1 MTRILKFELFAFT
14 FAVMRVKMRRAQFVI
29 LFIVLVLLLIPFLEQ
44 LDGKAA
50 FDWGPFDFI
59 LAFLLLFTLGFGI
72 EFFVR
77 RIKSRQIKWLAILGI
92 ILFFV
97 LLWAEL
103 AVGLFNS
110 PIAGD

>member
-44 LDGKAA
+44 LDGKAT
-50 FDWGPFDFI
+50 FDWGAFDFI
-59 LAFLLLFTLGFGI
+59 LAFVLLLILGFGI
-72 EFFVR
+72 EFIVR

-103 AVGLFNS
+103 AVGLFNT

>member
-1 MTRILKFELFAFT
+1 MSMKKNIKLNRSQGFILLG
-14 FAVMRVKMRRAQFVI
+14 I
-29 LFIVLVLLLIPFLEQ
+29 LILLTIPLIEQ
-44 LDGKAA
+44 MDGNAA

-77 RIKSRQIKWLAILGI
+77 KIKSRQLKWVAILGI

-103 AVGLFNS
+103 AVGIFNA

>member
-1 MTRILKFELFAFT
+1 MKDKI
-14 FAVMRVKMRRAQFVI
+14 RRTQFVI
-29 LFIVLVLLLIPFLEQ
+29 LLIVLGLLLIPLLEQ
-44 LDGKAA
+44 FDGKAA
-50 FDWGPFDFI
+50 FDWGAFDFI
-59 LAFLLLFTLGFGI
+59 LAFVLLLILGFGI

-103 AVGLFNS
+103 AVGLFNT